1 MFAEWVTM
9 GVQIGITAFFGLFTF
24 LLASAAVVGILG
36 IICQVFI
43 HMEDEEK

>member
-24 LLASAAVVGILG
+24 LMCSAVVLG
-36 IICQVFI
+36 LFTVLMQIFRV
-43 HMEDEEK
+43 EDAE